1 MSTVQALPISQVR
14 SQLPS
19 LVDDA
24 AVLSRKVLITVQ
36 GQVQAALVSAE
47 ELEYLEETVSV
58 LTDRATMKAIE
69 QSKKD
74 VIAGKTKSWQDIKA
88 ELGL

>member
-1 MSTVQALPISQVR
+1 MSSIQALPISQVR
-14 SQLPS
+14 TQLPS

-36 GQVQAALVSAE
+36 GKVRAALVSAE

-58 LTDRATMKAIE
+58 LADSEAMEAIE
-69 QSKKD
+69 QSKAD
-74 VIAGKTKSWQDIKA
+74 VVAGNVSSWEDMKA